1 MAGTVNRF
9 HTIRAALKF
18 ATDRLEKAGVESPS
32 LVAERLLEFVFKI
45 SRVELYLDPDRTTTK
60 DQQTRIQEILDERC
74 RHIPLQYL
82 TGETEFW
89 SLPFFVNRSVL
100 IPRPET
106 EILVEETL
114 SRLDGTK
121 KPRIID
127 VGTGSG
133 CIAVSLAIEI
143 QEAVVVAT
151 DISPDAV
158 RIARTNA
165 RRNGVED
172 RVRILVGN
180 QLDPFR
186 LPGLFDAIVSNLPYI
201 SDSQFRD
208 LQPEVRVYEPRIA
221 LDGGED
227 GLDHYRRLIGCAGQ
241 YLRSSGWL
249 LLEVGNT
256 GVDPVKQIIRNTLIY
271 EDISHVD
278 DLTGLGRVVL
288 ARRR

>member
-45 SRVELYLDPDRTTTK
+45 SRVELYLEPDRTTTK
-60 DQQTRIQEILDERC
+60 DQQTRIQEILDKRC

-186 LPGLFDAIVSNLPYI
+186 LSGLFDAIVSNLPYI
-201 SDSQFRD
+201 PDSQFRD

-278 DLTGLGRVVL
+278 DLAGLGRVVL